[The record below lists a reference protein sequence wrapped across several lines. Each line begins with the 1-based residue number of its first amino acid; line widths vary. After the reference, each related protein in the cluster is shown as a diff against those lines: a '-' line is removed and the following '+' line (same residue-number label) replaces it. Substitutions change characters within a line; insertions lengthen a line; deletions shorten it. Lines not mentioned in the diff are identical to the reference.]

1 MEFVLGGF
9 CNEFTLKFRIQTSL
23 SVAPKLPVFAR
34 SGEKCEKF
42 STPLGFRSRDL
53 RSSWSA
59 ACDEFLRFTPSAT
72 PADLLAATIS
82 FA

>member
-9 CNEFTLKFRIQTSL
+9 CNAFTLKFPIQTSL

-34 SGEKCEKF
+34 SGEKYEKF

-53 RSSWSA
+53 RSSSSA
-59 ACDEFLRFTPSAT
+59 ACDEFLRFTP
-72 PADLLAATIS
+72 
-82 FA
+82 